1 MFLVH
6 EERLVRRQGTI
17 CYLYPSSQFLRQDQ
31 HEPPPTAA
39 TVSFE
44 LFPVKQNGG
53 DGRPDGAYSASP
65 YAPVSQ
71 LENLKILQGTH
82 RKPSL
87 PLRSPITLR
96 PRRPVQSSLD
106 NIQTP
111 SDLKI
116 LRGTDRK
123 PSLPLRSP
131 IMLHSRRPF
140 QSTLDNIQT
149 PSGTLTKPPL
159 PRQSWVTEKHEI
171 CPKYHAMSCELP
183 ALTKMVQDTL
193 RASATT
199 NRSANEGPL
208 FQRVKIFEEYA
219 ARRNEIL
226 KRKRGESSS
235 AEKKTPCIQYLG
247 VRVESQREQLV
258 KSRSSSARGR

>member
-71 LENLKILQGTH
+71 LE
-82 RKPSL
+82 S
-87 PLRSPITLR
+87 
-96 PRRPVQSSLD
+96 
-106 NIQTP
+106 
-111 SDLKI
+111 
-116 LRGTDRK
+116 
-123 PSLPLRSP
+123 
-131 IMLHSRRPF
+131 
-140 QSTLDNIQT
+140 
-149 PSGTLTKPPL
+149 TLTKPPL